1 MGKKRQKCLLTFF
14 LETLRQGKL
23 RYLRKSGE
31 QQLWREKESEESVLP
46 TGSWKG
52 NFLGIKTGKKS
63 FARN

>member
-1 MGKKRQKCLLTFF
+1 MEKKRQKCLFTFF
-14 LETLRQGKL
+14 SETLRKGKL

-31 QQLWREKESEESVLP
+31 QQLWREKESEENVLP

-52 NFLGIKTGKKS
+52 NSLGMKTGKKS